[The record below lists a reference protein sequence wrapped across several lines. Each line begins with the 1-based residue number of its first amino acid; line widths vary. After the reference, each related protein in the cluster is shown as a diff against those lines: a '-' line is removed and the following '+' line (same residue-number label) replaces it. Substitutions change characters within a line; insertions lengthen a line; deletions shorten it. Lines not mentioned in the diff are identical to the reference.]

1 MENYPTQDIHLH
13 QIKLD
18 RVWGYIVH
26 RYISPL
32 IWDYYKYSTK
42 DINIAFVVKYDM
54 DGQRDLK
61 PHHDASTYTVNI
73 CLNNDFQGGG
83 CRFIKQNKDIVNKDV
98 GSMIIHP
105 GKLTHYHEGI
115 PISDGERY
123 ILVSFI
129 N

>member
-1 MENYPTQDIHLH
+1 
-13 QIKLD
+13 
-18 RVWGYIVH
+18 
-26 RYISPL
+26 
-32 IWDYYKYSTK
+32 
-42 DINIAFVVKYDM
+42 M

-73 CLNNDFQGGG
+73 CLNNNFQGGG
-83 CRFIKQNKDIVNKDV
+83 CRFIKQNMDVVNRDI

-115 PISDGERY
+115 PIKSGERY